1 MKCRLILKGEGK
13 SWKIHLTMKTLVK
26 KKRDEDSTVDMW
38 CSVALVILAWAIAM
52 HWLMGT

>member
-1 MKCRLILKGEGK
+1 MENPFNDENISEKE
-13 SWKIHLTMKTLVK
+13 
-26 KKRDEDSTVDMW
+26 RDEDSTVDMW

>member
-26 KKRDEDSTVDMW
+26 KKEMRIVR
-38 CSVALVILAWAIAM
+38 
-52 HWLMGT
+52 

>member
-1 MKCRLILKGEGK
+1 LGNSFDEENINQEERE
-13 SWKIHLTMKTLVK
+13 
-26 KKRDEDSTVDMW
+26 EDSAVDMW